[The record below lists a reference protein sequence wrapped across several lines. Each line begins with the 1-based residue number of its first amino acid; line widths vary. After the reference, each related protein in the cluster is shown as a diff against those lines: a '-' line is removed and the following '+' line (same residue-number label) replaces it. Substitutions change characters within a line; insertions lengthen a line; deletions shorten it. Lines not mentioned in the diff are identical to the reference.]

1 MKEFPL
7 KSWSKRGLLCSVVS
21 TRDKAVVRMNWNG
34 SSVDV
39 SCGLEQSIYYE
50 ATDEW
55 RGRLWAHVRAKG
67 GACELAMLILSISV
81 TFSVNCLT
89 VTSLITKSCHQCW
102 PIYSGL
108 FYKVVQQQIWGLVV
122 YFRVLLVAVNVC
134 NSEKNIKIGQ
144 YLPKLWSNDKGS
156 SFLWLTVY
164 IIILLYAIFAVFIYM
179 LKHGDGHNTENK
191 CSRSK

>member
-1 MKEFPL
+1 
-7 KSWSKRGLLCSVVS
+7 
-21 TRDKAVVRMNWNG
+21 
-34 SSVDV
+34 
-39 SCGLEQSIYYE
+39 
-50 ATDEW
+50 
-55 RGRLWAHVRAKG
+55 
-67 GACELAMLILSISV
+67 MLILSISV

-156 SFLWLTVY
+156 SFFMTHSVY
-164 IIILLYAIFAVFIYM
+164 YNIAVCYICGIYLYVKAWR
-179 LKHGDGHNTENK
+179 
-191 CSRSK
+191 RS